1 MLLSYLKFHI
11 NHRKVHISLMANK
24 CIINS
29 SLEFNSKDRSVMNK
43 VKVTIKKKCV
53 LAKRIGKIKGS
64 VESWLSQY
72 GRA

>member
-1 MLLSYLKFHI
+1 
-11 NHRKVHISLMANK
+11 MANK

-29 SLEFNSKDRSVMNK
+29 SLEFKSKARSVMNK